1 MHGSQMMYAILFMIA
16 QACDPMLASLF
27 TPPRPE
33 IGHYDVCTRS
43 DSLETVMAEGR
54 TAGIQFGEVDAVE
67 PLDGFGSAGA
77 YNRFALVK
85 LYGGMR
91 VRVTRGWRR
100 TEDRFESVTL
110 LSPHPDET
118 LTRLDPG
125 TMVITFILTG
135 RDGRGWTGWDGGD
148 GNDEAG
154 RPGGAGRN
162 PIPPVPPDHDPT
174 RIAMSP

>member
-110 LSPHPDET
+110 LSPYPDAT
-118 LTRLDPG
+118 LTRLVPG
-125 TMVITFILTG
+125 TMMIRWSVLK
-135 RDGRGWTGWDGGD
+135 
-148 GNDEAG
+148 
-154 RPGGAGRN
+154 
-162 PIPPVPPDHDPT
+162 
-174 RIAMSP
+174 

>member
-1 MHGSQMMYAILFMIA
+1 MIA

-27 TPPRPE
+27 TPPRPG

-91 VRVTRGWRR
+91 VRVTRGWRQVG
-100 TEDRFESVTL
+100 DRFESVTL
-110 LSPHPDET
+110 LSPHPDASLEHT
-118 LTRLDPG
+118 DRLK
-125 TMVITFILTG
+125 VRG
-135 RDGRGWTGWDGGD
+135 RRRRDRDLRAQARVTAVVDL
-148 GNDEAG
+148 
-154 RPGGAGRN
+154 PC
-162 PIPPVPPDHDPT
+162 
-174 RIAMSP
+174 

>member
-1 MHGSQMMYAILFMIA
+1 MHGSQMMYAILLMIA

-33 IGHYDVCTRS
+33 IGHYEVCTRS

-91 VRVTRGWRR
+91 VRVTRGWRQVG
-100 TEDRFESVTL
+100 DRFESVTL
-110 LSPHPDET
+110 LSPHPDAS
-118 LTRLDPG
+118 LTHLEPG
-125 TMVITFILTG
+125 TMVITYSLT
-135 RDGRGWTGWDGGD
+135 RQRS
-148 GNDEAG
+148 
-154 RPGGAGRN
+154 
-162 PIPPVPPDHDPT
+162 T
-174 RIAMSP
+174 RIEISP

>member
-16 QACDPMLASLF
+16 QACDPVLASLF

-91 VRVTRGWRR
+91 VRVTRGWRQVG
-100 TEDRFESVTL
+100 DRFESVTL
-110 LSPHPDET
+110 LSPHPDAS
-118 LTRLDPG
+118 LTHLEPG
-125 TMVITFILTG
+125 TMVITYSLT
-135 RDGRGWTGWDGGD
+135 RQRS
-148 GNDEAG
+148 
-154 RPGGAGRN
+154 
-162 PIPPVPPDHDPT
+162 T
-174 RIAMSP
+174 RIEISP

>member
-1 MHGSQMMYAILFMIA
+1 MHGSQMMYAILFMIT

-33 IGHYDVCTRS
+33 MGHYDVCTRS

-54 TAGIQFGEVDAVE
+54 TAGMQFGEVDAVE

-91 VRVTRGWRR
+91 VRVTRGWRHAG
-100 TEDRFESVTL
+100 DRFDSVTL
-110 LSPHPDET
+110 LSPHPDAT
-118 LTRLDPG
+118 LTHLEPG
-125 TMVITFILTG
+125 TMVITFTL
-135 RDGRGWTGWDGGD
+135 DGQEWHRM
-148 GNDEAG
+148 AG
-154 RPGGAGRN
+154 LPDLL
-162 PIPPVPPDHDPT
+162 PIPPILPIPPYWVREST
-174 RIAMSP
+174 RIVISP

>member
-43 DSLETVMAEGR
+43 DSLETVMPEGR

-91 VRVTRGWRR
+91 VRVTRGWRQVG
-100 TEDRFESVTL
+100 DRFESVTL
-110 LSPHPDET
+110 LSPHPDAS
-118 LTRLDPG
+118 LTHLEPG
-125 TMVITFILTG
+125 TMVITYSLT
-135 RDGRGWTGWDGGD
+135 RQRS
-148 GNDEAG
+148 
-154 RPGGAGRN
+154 
-162 PIPPVPPDHDPT
+162 T
-174 RIAMSP
+174 RIEISP

>member
-27 TPPRPE
+27 TPPRPG

-91 VRVTRGWRR
+91 VRVTRGWRQVG
-100 TEDRFESVTL
+100 DRFESVTL
-110 LSPHPDET
+110 LSPHPDAS
-118 LTRLDPG
+118 LTHLEPG
-125 TMVITFILTG
+125 TMVITYSLT
-135 RDGRGWTGWDGGD
+135 RQRS
-148 GNDEAG
+148 
-154 RPGGAGRN
+154 
-162 PIPPVPPDHDPT
+162 T
-174 RIAMSP
+174 RIEISP